1 MTRETTRFA
10 PSPTGHLHLG
20 HAFSA
25 LNAYRRARDSG
36 GRFLLRIEDIDR
48 SRCREEFESAILDDL
63 AWLGLDWETPVR
75 RQSEH
80 FDDYRRALEALDA
93 QGLLYPC
100 FCTRKVIAREVARA
114 GLAPHGAD
122 GPRYSGVC
130 LALSEG
136 ERAARIAGGA
146 PYALRLKAQ
155 EALRRSGSLVWHDE
169 AAGEIAVNL
178 AALEDA
184 VLARKDIPASYHL
197 AVVIDDALQ
206 GITLITRG
214 LDLFPATPLHRLL
227 QALLALPVPR
237 YHHHRLIVD
246 DKGQRLAKRTGA
258 ATLRALRERGMSAA
272 EASRLIG
279 A

>member
-1 MTRETTRFA
+1 M
-10 PSPTGHLHLG
+10 
-20 HAFSA
+20 
-25 LNAYRRARDSG
+25 
-36 GRFLLRIEDIDR
+36 
-48 SRCREEFESAILDDL
+48 
-63 AWLGLDWETPVR
+63 
-75 RQSEH
+75 
-80 FDDYRRALEALDA
+80 
-93 QGLLYPC
+93 
-100 FCTRKVIAREVARA
+100 
-114 GLAPHGAD
+114 
-122 GPRYSGVC
+122 
-130 LALSEG
+130 
-136 ERAARIAGGA
+136 
-146 PYALRLKAQ
+146 
-155 EALRRSGSLVWHDE
+155 
-169 AAGEIAVNL
+169 
-178 AALEDA
+178 
-184 VLARKDIPASYHL
+184 LARKDIPASYHL

>member
-1 MTRETTRFA
+1 MPRETTRFA
-10 PSPTGHLHLG
+10 PSPTGYLHLG

-48 SRCREEFESAILDDL
+48 SRCRAEFESAILDDL

-100 FCTRKVIAREVARA
+100 FCTRKAIAREVARA

-122 GPRYSGVC
+122 GPRYSGAC

-155 EALRRSGSLVWHDE
+155 EALRRSGPLVWHDE

-178 AALEDA
+178 AALGDA

-258 ATLRALRERGMSAA
+258 ATLRARRERGMSAA
-272 EASRLIG
+272 EALRLIG